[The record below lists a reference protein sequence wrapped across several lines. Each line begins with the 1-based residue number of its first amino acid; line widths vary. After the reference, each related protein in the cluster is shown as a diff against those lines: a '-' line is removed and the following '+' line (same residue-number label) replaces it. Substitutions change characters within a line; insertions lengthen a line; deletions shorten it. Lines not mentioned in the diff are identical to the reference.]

1 MVMDSRTSQEVRGL
15 KPHPRSCKQVF
26 HRRRTSQ
33 EVRGLKRLNP
43 LQCGGLGSRTSQEVR
58 GLKRPL
64 PYGTYMR
71 HASHLARGAWIETVF
86 KPSANSFTPSRT
98 SQEVRGLKHRKEG
111 EGV

>member
-33 EVRGLKRLNP
+33 EVRGLKR
-43 LQCGGLGSRTSQEVR
+43 
-58 GLKRPL
+58 PL

-71 HASHLARGAWIETVF
+71 HASHLARGAWIETYRALARCKRNVG
-86 KPSANSFTPSRT
+86 RT
-98 SQEVRGLKHRKEG
+98 SQEVRGLKRSCRLALDTRGRVAPRKRC
-111 EGV
+111 VD

>member
-71 HASHLARGAWIETVF
+71 HASHLARGAWIETYRALARCKRNVG
-86 KPSANSFTPSRT
+86 RT
-98 SQEVRGLKHRKEG
+98 SQEVRGLKPIG
-111 EGV
+111 L